1 MGQKIFRGIFTL
13 LGLAFGV
20 GLFRLS
26 KMLMVANGIKGGKPL
41 AMWEQVGAAFIIAII
56 FGIIFF
62 RLYPFFVRAMKK
74 LRGGIDKEISQIST
88 GKLLLGTLGLILGL
102 IVAFL
107 ISPIYRF
114 INVLYVGTALTVLT
128 YITLG
133 YLGIFFTVQRGGDIV
148 TIFTGNIH
156 KGAVR
161 RQKLPINR
169 PKILD
174 TSVIID
180 GRIED
185 ILVSGFLEGPIII
198 PDFVLL
204 ELQHIADSSDSL
216 KRVRG
221 RRGLDILKKI
231 QTEFG
236 IEIYDSK
243 KDKALEEIPEVDIK
257 LLKLG
262 KIMSGKV
269 MTNDFNLNKVAKIEG
284 VEVLNVNELANVLKP
299 VVLPGEKM
307 KLLLVKEGKEREQ
320 ALAYLDDGTMIVVE
334 DGKKFIGKTIDAE
347 VTTVLQ
353 TSAGRMIFGK
363 PYKG

>member
-1 MGQKIFRGIFTL
+1 M
-13 LGLAFGV
+13 
-20 GLFRLS
+20 
-26 KMLMVANGIKGGKPL
+26 
-41 AMWEQVGAAFIIAII
+41 
-56 FGIIFF
+56 
-62 RLYPFFVRAMKK
+62 
-74 LRGGIDKEISQIST
+74 
-88 GKLLLGTLGLILGL
+88 
-102 IVAFL
+102 
-107 ISPIYRF
+107 
-114 INVLYVGTALTVLT
+114 
-128 YITLG
+128 
-133 YLGIFFTVQRGGDIV
+133 
-148 TIFTGNIH
+148 
-156 KGAVR
+156 
-161 RQKLPINR
+161 
-169 PKILD
+169 
-174 TSVIID
+174 
-180 GRIED
+180 
-185 ILVSGFLEGPIII
+185 
-198 PDFVLL
+198 
-204 ELQHIADSSDSL
+204 
-216 KRVRG
+216 
-221 RRGLDILKKI
+221 KKI